1 MSPKKH
7 LCYVW
12 CCYGNSTRRKCP
24 SSLPLQVAEFWGTP
38 SESVWCH
45 PRNICAKFGD
55 CTQKCTIKL
64 LSDPTNITFDTQ
76 LKTALAG
83 KVAQVLLALD
93 HRAYLKT
100 PPPQKNANCFKC
112 SVKKCYMY
120 FASSSDWFMA
130 FIVSVLVARVL
141 LWFCFYCAQLRTTHF
156 NCSSSN

>member
-83 KVAQVLLALD
+83 KVAHVLLALD

-100 PPPQKNANCFKC
+100 PPPPSPPPPPKMPIVSNAQLKNATC
-112 SVKKCYMY
+112 
-120 FASSSDWFMA
+120 
-130 FIVSVLVARVL
+130 ILLRVL
-141 LWFCFYCAQLRTTHF
+141 IGSCRSLCLF
-156 NCSSSN
+156 